1 MQKLQTEK
9 LQPIELPKLPE
20 NPLISILIAN
30 YNYEKY
36 IGETIESVLSQ
47 TYSNWEAIV
56 CDDGSKDNSR
66 QVIETYVQKDSRIKL
81 VSKQNRGQA
90 SALAVAYHQS
100 NGQIVCLLDSDDLWM
115 PNKLQKVLD
124 AFKSDP
130 KCGFVIH
137 NVIEINSQGEL
148 IKSTPM
154 LNKLASGWRAP
165 FALLNGGFA
174 YNIPPGSAL
183 CIRRE
188 VTDLFFHI
196 NEEFIGPGDTLICF
210 LAPLVT
216 VIVPVPEVLSKYR
229 KHAASDSSFSILTA
243 DVLKQHLNVLEQ
255 VHQEQRQLLK
265 KVYGAEV
272 AEKLTGLEAS
282 ETYLNKR
289 YLLTRLKGAPK
300 SETREA
306 HRQLV
311 AHPEFGKSMIQRWL
325 QWGEYLPDAL
335 FVALID
341 FIHGSSRIK
350 RLVKLILG
358 RVINSSK
365 AKADW

>member
-1 MQKLQTEK
+1 MQELKTEK
-9 LQPIELPKLPE
+9 LQPIELPQLKE
-20 NPLISILIAN
+20 KPLVSILIAN

-36 IGETIESVLSQ
+36 IGETLESVLSQ
-47 TYSNWEAIV
+47 TYPNWEAIV
-56 CDDGSKDNSR
+56 CDDGSKDNSCE
-66 QVIETYVQKDSRIKL
+66 VIETYVKKDSRIKL
-81 VSKQNRGQA
+81 IRQQNGGQA
-90 SALAVAYHQS
+90 AALAVAYQQS

-124 AFKSDP
+124 AFKSDL

-174 YNIPPGSAL
+174 YNIPPSSAL

-188 VTDLFFHI
+188 VSDLFFHI
-196 NEEFIGPGDTLICF
+196 NEEFIGGGDTLICH
-210 LAPLVT
+210 LVPLVT

-229 KHAASDSSFSILTA
+229 KHSASYTSFSTLTA
-243 DVLKQHLNVLEQ
+243 DGLKQHLNVLES

-282 ETYLNKR
+282 ETYLNRR
-289 YLLTRLKGAPK
+289 YLFTRLKGEPK
-300 SETREA
+300 LERREA

-311 AHPEFGKSMIQRWL
+311 AHPQFGKSITERWL

-341 FIHGSSRIK
+341 FIYGSSPLK
-350 RLVKLILG
+350 RLVKLIFG